1 MNIFNLIY
9 PQFKNDKPIRLIS
22 LFSGYES
29 QKLALDYLDVD
40 VEHYRTCE
48 WAINSIQALKDLHF
62 TNDNT
67 DYSKGKTYVE
77 IIDFLEN
84 VGISADYSNPLT
96 RKELQQRG
104 ENKLRKIY
112 NNIIATNNMVNI
124 MQVDSEKIG
133 IRDTNKYTYLLTYS
147 FPCQDLS
154 LAGKRKGME
163 VSQAQGGTRSGLLWE
178 VERILKECKELPQI
192 LVMENVPQVMNAKG
206 FDKWR
211 SFLEKLGYKNYYD
224 ILNAKDYG
232 IPQNRKRCFMVSI
245 FGDYAFNFPKK
256 TPLKYRLK
264 NLLETKVDVKYFVSC
279 KMIEGMKKTS
289 FESYKLENKL
299 LDKNSIAA
307 CILSR
312 FDASPQLIKS
322 EYPILAGELSGSKW
336 NNTFAS
342 QKRVYNPTG
351 LSPTITTFAGGNTEI
366 KVLVSEDNLVNS
378 ESTICLNSKIDGRQ
392 PSVQDRIYT
401 VDGLSTAITTG
412 FMPSIAIPENT
423 KNGFAEAYEGD
434 GVYISTPH
442 QKRGVV
448 QTGMIQTLKT
458 SPDCG
463 VVVKGN
469 YSPSNHSSARIVD
482 GEELAPTVMGNH
494 GTVTA
499 VLTDFGNKAINE
511 TLEKDNL
518 TVSDLR
524 LRKLTPKECFRLM
537 GVKDEDFNKVSKSQS
552 NSSLYHLAGDSIVTT
567 CLMAIFGKIFN
578 VSYISKID
586 RLLEEITSESRT
598 VINQ

>member
-9 PQFKNDKPIRLIS
+9 PQFKNEKPIRLIS

-29 QKLALDYLDVD
+29 QKLALDYLGVE

-62 TNDNT
+62 SNDNT
-67 DYSKGKTYVE
+67 DYSISKTYDE
-77 IIDFLEN
+77 ILDFLEN
-84 VGISADYSNPLT
+84 IGISADYSNPLT
-96 RKELQQRG
+96 RKQLQQRG
-104 ENKLRKIY
+104 EKKLRKIY
-112 NNIIATNNMVNI
+112 NNIIATNNMVNV
-124 MQVDSEKIG
+124 MRVDSEKVG
-133 IRDTNKYTYLLTYS
+133 IIDTDKYTYLLTYS

-163 VSQAQGGTRSGLLWE
+163 ISQAKGGTRSGLLWE
-178 VERILKECKELPQI
+178 VERILKECKELPQV
-192 LVMENVPQVMNAKG
+192 LLMENVPQVMSAKG

-211 SFLEKLGYKNYYD
+211 SFLENLGYKNYYD
-224 ILNAKDYG
+224 VLNAKDYA

-245 FGDYAFNFPKK
+245 FGEYAFNFPKK
-256 TPLKYRLK
+256 IPLKYRLK
-264 NLLETKVDVKYFVSC
+264 DLLETKVDVKYFVSC

-299 LDKNSIAA
+299 LDNNGIAA

-312 FDASPQLIKS
+312 FDSSPQLIKS
-322 EYPILAGELSGSKW
+322 EYPILAGELTGSKW

-351 LSPTITTFAGGNTEI
+351 LSPTITTFAGGNTET

-378 ESTICLNSKIDGRQ
+378 EATICLNSKVDGRQ
-392 PSVQDRIYT
+392 PS
-401 VDGLSTAITTG
+401 IT
-412 FMPSIAIPENT
+412 IPENT
-423 KNGFAEAYEGD
+423 KKGFAEAHEGD
-434 GVYISTPH
+434 GVYINRPH

-448 QTGMIQTLKT
+448 QTAMIQTLKT

-469 YSPSNHSSARIVD
+469 YSPSNHSSFD
-482 GEELAPTVMGNH
+482 KKT
-494 GTVTA
+494 
-499 VLTDFGNKAINE
+499 INE

-524 LRKLTPKECFRLM
+524 VRKLTPKECFRLM
-537 GVKDEDFNKVSKSQS
+537 GVVDADYNKISIHQS

-578 VSYISKID
+578 VNYISKID
-586 RLLEEITSESRT
+586 RLLEEITSESKVEELKESKPHYPRFKH
-598 VINQ
+598 